1 MTNNDKDDKELNDY
15 LEGNLGLSNRYH
27 SSRSVEP
34 SIDLDAKIL
43 LAAKVAAVPKQKSK
57 VLFHKSPWVRP
68 VSIAAMI
75 TLSVSLVVT
84 MQQESGQPLI
94 SAPES
99 SVEPYNSTVLSE
111 EVVMPQTVT
120 TDDDMFVLDEV
131 ELRQSNDES
140 VDAPAALGT
149 VGGFR
154 AESKENIMKD
164 EAAIKPARKALLKQK
179 TRSIES
185 EKKVI
190 AKEQL
195 LQSVPMEAE
204 VNVVMEYKQDRQ
216 RTLQEEEL
224 LEIKNLLLEGNIE
237 ESKGLYEKFLR
248 KYPGY
253 SNEAIEEII
262 GEELFGLIK

>member
-1 MTNNDKDDKELNDY
+1 MVNDDKELDDY
-15 LEGNLGLSNRYH
+15 LEGNSELSNQYH
-27 SSRSVEP
+27 NSAMAEP
-34 SIDLDAKIL
+34 SERLNEKIL
-43 LAAKVAAVPKQKSK
+43 AAAKVAAEPREKSK

-75 TLSVSLVVT
+75 TLSISLVVT

-94 SAPES
+94 SVPES
-99 SVEPYNSTVLSE
+99 SVEPYNATVLSE
-111 EVVMPQTVT
+111 EIVMPQTVT
-120 TDDDMFVLDEV
+120 ADDMFVRDEV
-131 ELRQSNDES
+131 ELRQSHDER

-154 AESKENIMKD
+154 AESKENNMKD

-179 TRSIES
+179 ARSIES

-190 AKEQL
+190 VNEQL
-195 LQSVPMEAE
+195 LQSVPMEAD

-216 RTLQEEEL
+216 RTLQEKGL

-248 KYPGY
+248 KYPDY
-253 SNEAIEEII
+253 PNEAIQKII
-262 GEELFGLIK
+262 GEELFSLIK